1 MLETE
6 GLISKISDSVSSNAV
21 GLEAREDNSSLDGE
35 LKTQRQDHNFSV
47 TVLQKLCRI
56 KIFRQTRK
64 SNEWNVYCFPCSC
77 PLSDFSLFA
86 A

>member
-1 MLETE
+1 LLETE